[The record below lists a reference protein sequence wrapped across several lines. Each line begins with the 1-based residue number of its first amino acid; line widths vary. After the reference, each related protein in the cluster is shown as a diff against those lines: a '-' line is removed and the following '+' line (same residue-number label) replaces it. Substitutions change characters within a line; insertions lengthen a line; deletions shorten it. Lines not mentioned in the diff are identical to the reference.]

1 MVSIYKARSRD
12 TLRVVLTPNCSI
24 SWRGLVIFY
33 VFNCFVALAIGLFFL
48 LHGLWLVLPFSGL
61 EMLALGAGLYL
72 ASRNAYR
79 QEVITL
85 DSRSTRI
92 EKGVQRV
99 DQCWEFETPWI
110 RLVEERSGISSRRR
124 KLALG
129 SHGNYVEVGA
139 FLDISEQERLA
150 FTLKDCIIR
159 G

>member
-1 MVSIYKARSRD
+1 MVSIHKANSRNS
-12 TLRVVLTPNCSI
+12 TRLVLTPNCSI
-24 SWRGLVIFY
+24 SWRALVLFY
-33 VFNCFVALAIGLFFL
+33 IFNCAVALAIGLFFM
-48 LHGLWLVLPFSGL
+48 LHGLWMVLPFSGL

-85 DSRSTRI
+85 DRRLTRI
-92 EKGVQRV
+92 EKGVQRI

-110 RLVEERSGISSRRR
+110 RLIEEQSGESSRRR

-129 SHGNYVEVGA
+129 SHGNYVEVGG
-139 FLDISEQERLA
+139 FLDNSEQERLA

>member
-1 MVSIYKARSRD
+1 MVSVQKVNSRNSIR
-12 TLRVVLTPNCSI
+12 LVLTPNCSI
-24 SWRGLVIFY
+24 SWRGLVMFY
-33 VFNCFVALAIGLFFL
+33 IFNCAVALAIGLFFTL
-48 LHGLWLVLPFSGL
+48 QGLWLVLPFSGL

-72 ASRNAYR
+72 ASCKSYR

-85 DSRSTRI
+85 DRRRTRI
-92 EKGVQRV
+92 EKGLQRI

-110 RLVEERSGISSRRR
+110 RLVEEQSGTPNRRR

-129 SHGNYVEVGA
+129 SHGNYVEVGS
-139 FLDISEQERLA
+139 FLDNSEQERLA